1 MTETKMSLAQHPVR
15 LGIIGLAFAML
26 VGFAIRDA
34 GMASDSIDPA
44 DLLFVVAVY
53 GVPLLVFV
61 FFVWTG
67 RWGQIAGGSEP
78 RSARQR
84 MASGSAVFG
93 AISSGLFL
101 LNLPLWS
108 VLASHESLGG
118 AWILAGV
125 LTSVAAVVSGGFGSP
140 RQWRHVVLSAL
151 MLPCWVLLAGLLGKA
166 TMD

>member
-1 MTETKMSLAQHPVR
+1 MSLFQHPVR

-26 VGFAIRDA
+26 AGFAIRDA
-34 GMASDSIDPA
+34 HMASDSINPA
-44 DLLFVVAVY
+44 DILFVVAIY

-67 RWGQIAGGSEP
+67 RWGQLAGGSEP
-78 RSARQR
+78 RSARQWIAT
-84 MASGSAVFG
+84 ASEVFG

-108 VLASHESLGG
+108 VLASSESLGG
-118 AWILAGV
+118 FWILAGV
-125 LTSVAAVVSGGFGSP
+125 LTSVTAVVCGGLGSP
-140 RQWRHVVLSAL
+140 RQWRHVILSAL
-151 MLPCWVLLAGLLGKA
+151 MLPCWLLLAGLLAKA

>member
-1 MTETKMSLAQHPVR
+1 MSLAQHPVR
-15 LGIIGLAFAML
+15 LVIIGLAFAML
-26 VGFAIRDA
+26 AGFAIRDSL
-34 GMASDSIDPA
+34 MASDSIDPA

-53 GVPLLVFV
+53 GVPFLVFV

-67 RWGQIAGGSEP
+67 RWGPLVGGAEL
-78 RSARQR
+78 RLARQR
-84 MASGSAVFG
+84 MASWSEVFG

-118 AWILAGV
+118 FWMLAGV
-125 LTSVAAVVSGGFGSP
+125 LTSVTAVVCGGFGSP

-151 MLPCWVLLAGLLGKA
+151 MLPCWVLLAGLLAKA
-166 TMD
+166 ARD